1 MMGFFLVC
9 LSLVWPSSVRDVILG
24 HDITRVEEEQR
35 TGVCSHYFS
44 RALAAELLLRTE
56 AAVLHGQ
63 H

>member
-1 MMGFFLVC
+1 MILPC
-9 LSLVWPSSVRDVILG
+9 LPRLGVAQQCPDWVILG
-24 HDITRVEEEQR
+24 HGIPRVEEEQR
-35 TGVCSHYFS
+35 TGVCSHCFS